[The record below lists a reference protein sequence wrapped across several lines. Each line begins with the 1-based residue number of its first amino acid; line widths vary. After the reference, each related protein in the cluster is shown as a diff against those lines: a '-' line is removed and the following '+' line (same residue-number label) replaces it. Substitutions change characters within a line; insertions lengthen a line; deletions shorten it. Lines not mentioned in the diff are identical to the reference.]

1 MKKHVNNVIYYSF
14 VPLCIHVLVCIL
26 TPVYQSFCP
35 SKFAENFYQATL
47 SKSILKKISTRVTFV
62 IIEDL
67 HIKTR
72 AESKRAQ
79 FNYFPVE
86 NSNHRKKL
94 STFNDN
100 KISRICV
107 ILWEAVEDVTVMF
120 TYFVALPL
128 LPKNLTQNSVI
139 IVCPTFSF
147 LISLTGHFIQKSG
160 LLTILNC

>member
-14 VPLCIHVLVCIL
+14 VPLCIHALVCIL

-35 SKFAENFYQATL
+35 SKFAENCYQATL

-72 AESKRAQ
+72 AESKCAQ

-120 TYFVALPL
+120 TYF
-128 LPKNLTQNSVI
+128 SI
-139 IVCPTFSF
+139 
-147 LISLTGHFIQKSG
+147 LISLTEHFMQKSG
-160 LLTILNC
+160 LLAILNC